1 MIRTTNLFAAG
12 LFAIALPT
20 TSALAVEANIEAGA
34 RAYLEETVASWMADP
49 IVVDA
54 IKAQNEAHANLDAA
68 GIDALDQAWIAEA
81 DNGGGGL
88 FQDMV
93 ARDASLFLIEAQASS
108 DGEIVEMW
116 IMDNHGLNVAQ
127 TALTGDY
134 NQGDEDKWQMTYP
147 MGPGAVHVEE
157 VEFDEHVQAYVVK
170 ASMTVVD
177 PATGEAIGAV
187 TVGIDAEFLL

>member
-1 MIRTTNLFAAG
+1 MIRTTHLFAAG

-20 TSALAVEANIEAGA
+20 TSALAVEANIEASA
-34 RAYLEETVASWMADP
+34 RAFLEETVADWMADSM
-49 IVVDA
+49 VVDA
-54 IKAQNEAHANLDAA
+54 IKAQNAAHADLDAA
-68 GIDALDQAWIAEA
+68 AIDALDQAWIAEA
-81 DNGGGGL
+81 DNGGGAL
-88 FQDMV
+88 FQEMI
-93 ARDASLFLIEAQASS
+93 ARDTSVFLIESQDSVG
-108 DGEIVEMW
+108 GEIVEMW

-134 NQGDEDKWQMTYP
+134 NQGDEDKWLMTYP

-187 TVGIDAEFLL
+187 TVGINAEFLL

>member
-1 MIRTTNLFAAG
+1 MIRTTHLFAAG

-20 TSALAVEANIEAGA
+20 TSALAVEANIEASA
-34 RAYLEETVASWMADP
+34 RAFLEETVADWMADSM
-49 IVVDA
+49 VVDA
-54 IKAQNEAHANLDAA
+54 IKAQNAAHADLDAA
-68 GIDALDQAWIAEA
+68 AIDVLDQAWIAEA
-81 DNGGGGL
+81 DNGGGAL
-88 FQDMV
+88 FQEMI
-93 ARDASLFLIEAQASS
+93 ARDTSVFLIESQDSVG
-108 DGEIVEMW
+108 GEIVEMW

-134 NQGDEDKWQMTYP
+134 NQGDEDKWLMTYP

-187 TVGIDAEFLL
+187 TVGINAEFLL